1 MTTRWITGGLLG
13 LMGMA
18 WAGCKRPEGGAAGGP
33 AGAGRPG
40 GGMMAVQVVAV
51 PARQQ
56 PVTEVVPLVGSIA
69 ANESVEVKCEADGTV
84 AEIRFEEGQR
94 VAKGALLVALDET
107 KFQATLEEAEANQKL
122 AEANFKRA
130 RQLAEGKL
138 ISQAEFEQ
146 ASATFTMNQATVE
159 LRRRNLRDARIL
171 APFAGTVGAR
181 LVSPGQVISRQ
192 STLTSLVDLDTVK
205 VEMNVP
211 ERNLGQV
218 AVGQRIRF
226 RVDAYPKDAFEGDV
240 YFVSPQLDPATR
252 TALVKAR
259 VANPDGRLRAGMFAK
274 LDLAVRL
281 RDDALV
287 VPEPA
292 LLSNGDAFS
301 LFVVTPQ
308 TNAVLRP
315 VKVGLRL
322 AGKAEVLSGLTNGE
336 VVVVEGHQK
345 LFPGAPVRLA
355 PASAAAPYNP

>member
-1 MTTRWITGGLLG
+1 M
-13 LMGMA
+13 
-18 WAGCKRPEGGAAGGP
+18 
-33 AGAGRPG
+33 
-40 GGMMAVQVVAV
+40 
-51 PARQQ
+51 
-56 PVTEVVPLVGSIA
+56 
-69 ANESVEVKCEADGTV
+69 
-84 AEIRFEEGQR
+84 
-94 VAKGALLVALDET
+94 
-107 KFQATLEEAEANQKL
+107 
-122 AEANFKRA
+122 
-130 RQLAEGKL
+130 
-138 ISQAEFEQ
+138 
-146 ASATFTMNQATVE
+146 E

-192 STLTSLVDLDTVK
+192 STLTSLVDLETVK
-205 VEMNVP
+205 VEMNIP

-218 AVGQRIRF
+218 AVGQKIRF
-226 RVDAYPKDAFEGDV
+226 RVDAYPKESFDGDV

-259 VANPDGRLRAGMFAK
+259 VPNPDGRLRAGMFAK
-274 LDLAVRL
+274 LDLAIRL

-301 LFVVTPQ
+301 VFVVTPQ

-345 LFPGAPVRLA
+345 LFPNAPVKLA
-355 PASAAAPYNP
+355 PAASAAAYND

>member
-1 MTTRWITGGLLG
+1 MTRRWITSALLG
-13 LMGMA
+13 LMTVA
-18 WAGCKRPEGGAAGGP
+18 WNGCKRPADGPTGGP
-33 AGAGRPG
+33 GGPGRPG
-40 GGMMAVQVVAV
+40 GPMAVQVVAV
-51 PARQQ
+51 PARQR

-94 VAKGALLVALDET
+94 VEKGALLVALDET
-107 KFQATLEEAEANQKL
+107 KFKATLGEAEAGQRL

-130 RQLAEGKL
+130 QQLADGKL

-146 ASATFTMNQATVE
+146 ASATFTMNEATVE

-171 APFAGTVGAR
+171 APFSGIVGAR

-218 AVGQRIRF
+218 SVGQKIRF
-226 RVDAYPKDAFEGDV
+226 RVDSYPKDLFEGDV
-240 YFVSPQLDPATR
+240 YFVSPQLDAATR

-259 VANPDGRLRAGMFAK
+259 VTNRDGRLRAGMFAK
-274 LDLAVRL
+274 LDLAIQL

-301 LFVVTPQ
+301 VFVVTPQ
-308 TNAVLRP
+308 TNVVIRP

-322 AGKAEVLSGLTNGE
+322 AGKAEIVSGLTNGE

-345 LFPGAPVRLA
+345 LFPGAPVKLA
-355 PASAAAPYNP
+355 PEASAAAYKD

>member
-1 MTTRWITGGLLG
+1 MKRLVSGILPSALSALLF
-13 LMGMA
+13 LP
-18 WAGCKRPEGGAAGGP
+18 GCKPKSAAPGG
-33 AGAGRPG
+33 PG
-40 GGMMAVQVVAV
+40 GGGPGGMAVQVVAI
-51 PARQQ
+51 PAVEK

-69 ANESVEVKCEADGTV
+69 ANESVEVKCEADGVV

-107 KFQATLEEAEANQKL
+107 KFQATLAEAEANQKL

-146 ASATFTMNQATVE
+146 ASATFTMNEATVE

-192 STLTSLVDLDTVK
+192 STLTSLVDLETVK
-205 VEMNVP
+205 VEMNIP

-218 AVGQRIRF
+218 AVGQKIRF
-226 RVDAYPKDAFEGDV
+226 RVDAYPKESFEGDV
-240 YFVSPQLDPATR
+240 YFVSPQLDRATR

-259 VANPDGRLRAGMFAK
+259 VPNPDGRLRAGMFAK
-274 LDLAVRL
+274 LDLAIRL

-301 LFVVTPQ
+301 VFVVTPQ

-345 LFPGAPVRLA
+345 LFPNAPVKLA
-355 PASAAAPYNP
+355 PAASAAAYND

>member
-1 MTTRWITGGLLG
+1 MTTRWMTGALLG
-13 LMGMA
+13 LMTVA
-18 WAGCKRPEGGAAGGP
+18 WNGCKRPEGSGSG
-33 AGAGRPG
+33 GAGRPG
-40 GGMMAVQVVAV
+40 GPMAVQVVAV
-51 PARQQ
+51 AARQR

-84 AEIRFEEGQR
+84 SEIRFEEGQR

-107 KFQATLEEAEANQKL
+107 KFQATLAEAEANQKL

-146 ASATFTMNQATVE
+146 ASATFTMNEATVE

-192 STLTSLVDLDTVK
+192 STLTSLVDLETVK
-205 VEMNVP
+205 VEMNIP

-218 AVGQRIRF
+218 AVGQKIRF
-226 RVDAYPKDAFEGDV
+226 RVDAYPKDSFEGDV

-259 VANPDGRLRAGMFAK
+259 VPNPDGRLRAGMFAK
-274 LDLAVRL
+274 LDLAIRL

-301 LFVVTPQ
+301 VFVVTPQ
-308 TNAVLRP
+308 TNAVLRV

-345 LFPGAPVRLA
+345 LFPNAPVKLA
-355 PASAAAPYNP
+355 PAASAAAYND